1 MLTVRWCWNDSDWE
15 KACSIENTLSL
26 PHYFSFREADSDSEP
41 SHSDIS
47 SDSLSNSDEDRV
59 RSEEEEVS
67 GGASGAEGE
76 A

>member
-1 MLTVRWCWNDSDWE
+1 MWTARWCWKDSDWE
-15 KACSIENTLSL
+15 QACSIENTLSL
-26 PHYFSFREADSDSEP
+26 PHYFPFRGADSDSEP

-47 SDSLSNSDEDRV
+47 SHSLSNSGEDRV

-67 GGASGAEGE
+67 GGVGGAEGE